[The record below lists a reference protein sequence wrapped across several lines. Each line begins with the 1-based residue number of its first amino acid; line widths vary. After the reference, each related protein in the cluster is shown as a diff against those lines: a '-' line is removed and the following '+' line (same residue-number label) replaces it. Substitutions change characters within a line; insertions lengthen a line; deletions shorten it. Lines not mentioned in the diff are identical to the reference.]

1 MTGRELQV
9 ALNLE
14 GTGWMDDGLCKEV
27 GGDFWFPDK
36 GQPVRQARRVCAA
49 CPVRAECLEYA
60 LSWPG
65 LPVDGIWGGTSK
77 EQRRMLLRDRGN
89 GRAA

>member
-14 GTGWMDDGLCKEV
+14 GTGWMDDALCKEV

-60 LSWPG
+60 LEHSEAW
-65 LPVDGIWGGTSK
+65 GIWGGLSV
-77 EQRRMLLRDRGN
+77 EARRELRRAR
-89 GRAA
+89 RAAA